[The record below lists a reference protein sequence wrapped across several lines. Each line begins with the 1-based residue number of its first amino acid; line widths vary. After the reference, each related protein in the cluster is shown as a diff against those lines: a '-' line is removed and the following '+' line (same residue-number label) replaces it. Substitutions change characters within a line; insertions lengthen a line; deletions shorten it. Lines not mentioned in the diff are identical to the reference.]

1 MARARLRG
9 ISIGGIQIGIEVPE
23 TFDWEWPES
32 PVAEFQCL
40 PRDPEVHVGLR
51 IGDPGAGD
59 LGGERYGVGAW
70 TFEVARIGS
79 DWLLALSR
87 RGQRAQLAR
96 FDREFRVGE
105 IVVSPDTAMA
115 RTYPMRGPLDEWII
129 LHRTIARGGL
139 VLNASASL
147 RDGAAVLRLGAP
159 PPARP
164 GRSHFPTPSLLGRSA
179 LLVREERGRLCLFRT
194 PWSES
199 IDPRLA
205 FETRV
210 SEIQRV
216 EETEHPWADLLD
228 SPDAADLLVTHSIVP
243 LCDEAL
249 LDHVMR
255 NALRI
260 AGDARVVEIGER
272 RVPRVDSS
280 TQWGTPPMQIA
291 VAPARVG

>member
-1 MARARLRG
+1 MARTRLRG

-23 TFDWEWPES
+23 IFEWEWPES

-51 IGDPGAGD
+51 VGDPGGGD

-70 TFEVARIGS
+70 TFEVARIGG

-105 IVVSPDTAMA
+105 IIVSPDTAMA
-115 RTYPMRGPLDEWII
+115 CTYPLRSPLDEWIV

-147 RDGAAVLRLGAP
+147 RDGAAVLRLGAR

-164 GRSHFPTPSLLGRSA
+164 GRWHVPPPSLLGRSA
-179 LLVREERGRLCLFRT
+179 LIVREERDRLRLFRT

-199 IDPRLA
+199 IDRRLA
-205 FETRV
+205 FESRV
-210 SEIQRV
+210 SELQRV
-216 EETEHPWADLLD
+216 EETEHPWTDLLD
-228 SPDAADLLVTHSIVP
+228 PSDAADLLVTHSIVP

-249 LDHVMR
+249 LDRVMR
-255 NALRI
+255 NAQRI
-260 AGDARVVEIGER
+260 AGEARVVEVGER
-272 RVPRVDSS
+272 PVARVEAPTR
-280 TQWGTPPMQIA
+280 WGTAPMQSA
-291 VAPARVG
+291 VAPPRVG